1 MLVEDAVVVVVDRF
15 VDLAEFLEELFVLVE
30 LEVQDCFGEFGPEE
44 LVFFVCLEMKTLF
57 SWDFA
62 FVGHAVVVE

>member
-57 SWDFA
+57 S
-62 FVGHAVVVE
+62 